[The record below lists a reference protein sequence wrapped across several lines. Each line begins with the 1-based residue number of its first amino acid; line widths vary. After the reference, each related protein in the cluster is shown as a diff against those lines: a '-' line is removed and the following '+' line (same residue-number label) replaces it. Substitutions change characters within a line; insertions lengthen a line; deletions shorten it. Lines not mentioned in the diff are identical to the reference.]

1 MNRRPQPVR
10 MATVAAFLAVVVV
23 VLALIGAVYWVSSE
37 QDRTAA
43 QVAQTQEVIAGVAT
57 GRALL
62 LDIQNGYRGYV
73 LTGREGYRTASDGKI
88 DDLERTIATLR
99 SLTADNFPQ
108 QTRLEEFESGL
119 KPWLET
125 MQRVASTRA
134 VAGFAA
140 AQQLVLSD
148 LPRQQTMPLR
158 AILDRIES
166 DERALLD
173 VRAQDHASRLRAFW
187 VLLTALVVVMLA
199 AIAIAF
205 AHLRGRQRE
214 QDRLLQSEQ
223 RFHLLAQN
231 VVDYAIFLLDPQGHV
246 VSWSAGAERMTGY
259 AKGEILGE
267 HLSVFY
273 TKEERDAG
281 KPDRELALAAEN
293 GRFEEEAWR
302 VRKDGTRYW
311 TSVVTIPLRD
321 AAGELI
327 GFGKLTH
334 DLTDRRRHEEAL
346 LAEVEERR
354 AAEVQLHELNA
365 SLESTVA
372 DRTSQLTATNEELAG
387 AKDRLEDLC
396 KQLVAAQEDERRR
409 ISRELHDET
418 GGTLSLIRLRL
429 DDALHN
435 RERRLG
441 HIEECARMVDSA
453 VKQIRSVARNLRPS
467 VLDDLGLADA
477 LESVLEQHAEASG
490 WRTRMRADRIGR
502 LAPEL
507 ETTCF
512 RIGQEALTNVARHAN
527 ATFVEIG
534 LHASNDELEL
544 VVADDGAGFDAS
556 EVGSAEMRRKHF
568 GLVSMSERA
577 SIAGGKLEVRS
588 APGEGTRLRV
598 TLPLNAA

>member
-1 MNRRPQPVR
+1 
-10 MATVAAFLAVVVV
+10 MATAAAFLAVVVLSLV
-23 VLALIGAVYWVSSE
+23 GSVYWISAE

-43 QVAQTQEVIAGVAT
+43 QVAHTQEVIAGVAT

-73 LTGREGYRTASDGKI
+73 LTGREAYREASDGKI

-108 QTRLEEFESGL
+108 RARLEEFESAL
-119 KPWLET
+119 KPWIET

-140 AQQLVLSD
+140 AQQLVLND

-158 AILDRIES
+158 AILDRIEG
-166 DERALLD
+166 DERSLLD

-187 VLLTALVVVMLA
+187 VLLTALVIVMLA
-199 AIAIAF
+199 AIGIAF
-205 AHLRGRQRE
+205 AHVRARQRE
-214 QDRLLQSEQ
+214 QERRLQSEQ

-231 VVDYAIFLLDPQGHV
+231 VVDYAIFLLNPQGHV

-259 AKGEILGE
+259 TESEIVGR

-273 TKEERDAG
+273 TQEDRDAG
-281 KPDRELALAAEN
+281 KVERELALASEK
-293 GRFEEEAWR
+293 GRFKEETWR

-311 TSVVTIPLRD
+311 TSVVTVALRNR
-321 AAGELI
+321 AGELI
-327 GFGKLTH
+327 GFGKLTR
-334 DLTDRRRHEEAL
+334 DLTERRRHEEAL

-354 AAEVQLHELNA
+354 AVEAQLHELNA
-365 SLESTVA
+365 SLERTVA
-372 DRTSQLTATNEELAG
+372 ARTSELTTANEELA
-387 AKDRLEDLC
+387 AARDRLEDLW

-429 DDALHN
+429 DDAL
-435 RERRLG
+435 RSSERRVG
-441 HIEECARMVDSA
+441 HIEECARMVDNA
-453 VKQIRSVARNLRPS
+453 VRQIRSVARNLRPS

-477 LESVLEQHAEASG
+477 LESVLEQHADASG
-490 WRTRMRADRIGR
+490 WRTRMSADQIGR

-507 ETTCF
+507 ETACF

-534 LHASNDELEL
+534 LHASNEELEL
-544 VVADDGAGFDAS
+544 VVSDNGAGFDSTEA
-556 EVGSAEMRRKHF
+556 GSVQMRRKHF

-598 TLPLNAA
+598 TLPLTAAG